1 VLRDGEVVGAGRVLG
16 EHAHFVDEVGDELA
30 PPDLEYLDGLPRGL
44 QGGAAPDLVARRTVA
59 IDQRTRL
66 SLCDQRIMNAALPGA
81 AIVDNSC
88 TTREESRRREMTE
101 RYDLVVV
108 GAGPGGSAAAY
119 YAARAGLA
127 TLLLDRQEFPRDK
140 ACGDGLM
147 PHAASEVSLM
157 GLGDWLDEPHHGKF
171 TGFSIYTR
179 TAYLRQGVPPSLHGP
194 RGYVVKREETDAKL
208 LERAVSAGAEFHAGV
223 RATGLLRS
231 PAGEVTGIE
240 ATQGGEYLRFDA
252 PAVVAADGVGGFAGS
267 GMKTHQNAVARRQY
281 YRGVEGPN
289 KEELHIFITRD
300 MNSDGAGYG
309 WVFYLGDGRANVGAG
324 VSTRALARTGRNL
337 KDFFDR
343 FLEEPQ
349 MAGWLEDAEP
359 EGPAKSWSL
368 KMGMWGSKRYAQ
380 GLMMVGD
387 AGSMVHPI
395 SGEGVGY
402 AIESGRLAASWAHE
416 AHARMNF
423 SASVL
428 SGYERQ
434 LRRQRAREHF
444 SGHALVNLV
453 PNMGMLEPLFKAC
466 EKDPGV
472 RRALVESFTGDA
484 PVYSLLKHPRA
495 LASALKDGLE
505 GTIRS

>member
-1 VLRDGEVVGAGRVLG
+1 
-16 EHAHFVDEVGDELA
+16 
-30 PPDLEYLDGLPRGL
+30 
-44 QGGAAPDLVARRTVA
+44 
-59 IDQRTRL
+59 
-66 SLCDQRIMNAALPGA
+66 
-81 AIVDNSC
+81 
-88 TTREESRRREMTE
+88 MTQA
-101 RYDLVVV
+101 YDLVVV
-108 GAGPGGSAAAY
+108 GAGPGGSATAH
-119 YAARAGLA
+119 YASKAGLS
-127 TLLLDRQEFPRDK
+127 TLLVDRQEFPRDK

-157 GLGDWLDEPHHGKF
+157 GLGAWLDEPHHGKF

-179 TAYLRQGVPPSLHGP
+179 TAFLRQSVPPSLHGP

-208 LERAVSAGAEFHAGV
+208 LERARAAGAEFRAGV
-223 RATGLLRS
+223 KATELLRS
-231 PAGEVTGIE
+231 PAGEVIGIE
-240 ATQGGEYLRFDA
+240 ATRGDEDLRFDA
-252 PAVVAADGVGGFAGS
+252 PLVVAADGVGGFAGN
-267 GMKTHQNAVARRQY
+267 GMKKHQNAVARRRY
-281 YRGVEGPN
+281 YRGVDGPN
-289 KEELHIFITRD
+289 KEDLQVFITRD
-300 MNSDGAGYG
+300 MNEHGAGYG

-324 VSTRALARTGRNL
+324 VSTRALQRTGRNL

-349 MAGWLEDAEP
+349 ISAWLESAEP

-368 KMGMWGSKRYAQ
+368 KMGMWGARRYAR

-416 AHARMNF
+416 AHVQGDF

-434 LRRQRAREHF
+434 LRHHRAREHF

-453 PNMGMLEPLFKAC
+453 PNLAMLEPLFKAC
-466 EKDPGV
+466 EKDPDA
-472 RRALVESFTGDA
+472 RRTLVEGFTGDA
-484 PVYSLLKHPRA
+484 PIYSLLKHPRV
-495 LASALKDGLE
+495 LANALKDGV
-505 GTIRS
+505 GGAIRS